1 MQLNIESGSVEQVKA
16 DALAFVCFESE
27 EAEAAPEA
35 ARQNGWL
42 SELRQTGEFSG
53 KLYEFSILHR
63 PAGVSAKRIVVVGG
77 GKREKFTTVEARR
90 AAGVL
95 TRALAAKGIRN
106 LAFVSEDN
114 SADIVSAIAEGALLG
129 EWESDKHKTDPKKND
144 KKVEVFTLV
153 TPDREGLGAAFE
165 QGRVIAEAQNVA
177 RELINEPANHLT
189 PEKLAEAARA
199 TAERYGLGF
208 ELLDQQAM
216 AKLGMGALLGVAQGS
231 ENPPFLIAMKYEPAG
246 TAGSDH
252 LALVGKGVTFDTG
265 GNSIKTSEG
274 MERMKYD
281 MAGAGAVLAAMGA
294 IAQLKP
300 AVAVTG
306 YIPTVENM
314 LSGRAMRPGD
324 IVTTMAGKTVEV
336 LNTDAEGRLILAD
349 AITYAK
355 QHGVTHIVDAATL
368 TGAIGI
374 ALGHH
379 NIGAFTNDDDLLKRF
394 MAASRA
400 AGEKTWQLPMDEEY
414 KDYLKSAFA
423 DLPNVGGRYG
433 GSITAAWFLREFA
446 DPTPWVHLDIAATA
460 WLDDGKPWL
469 AKGPSGVGVRSFVQ
483 LAIDW
488 YSGK

>member
-1 MQLNIESGSVEQVKA
+1 MKLQIESSSPDQLSA
-16 DALAFVCFESE
+16 DALAFICFEK
-27 EAEAAPEA
+27 EAADTAPPLV
-35 ARQNGWL
+35 QQGGWL
-42 SELRQTGEFSG
+42 QEIRDSGEFSG
-53 KLYEFSILHR
+53 KLYELSVLHR
-63 PAGVSAKRIVVVGG
+63 PQDLAAKRLVIIGG
-77 GKREKFTTVEARR
+77 GARDKFTSVEARR

-95 TRALAAKGIRN
+95 VRSLRAKGVRT
-106 LAFVSEDN
+106 LALVLENATPDL
-114 SADIVSAIAEGALLG
+114 ACAIAEGAVLG
-129 EWESDKHKTDPKKND
+129 EWESDKHKTDPKKED
-144 KKVEVFTLV
+144 KKLESFTLLASG
-153 TPDREGLGAAFE
+153 DLSEAFE
-165 QGRVIAEAQNVA
+165 RGRVIGEAQNVT
-177 RELINEPANHLT
+177 RELVNEPANLLS
-189 PEKLAEAARA
+189 PAQLADAARG
-199 TAERYGLGF
+199 TAAKYGLGC
-208 ELLDQQAM
+208 EVLDQDAM
-216 AKLGMGALLGVAQGS
+216 AKLGMGCLLGVAQGS
-231 ENPPFLIAMKYEPAG
+231 DNPPFLIVLKYQPAQ
-246 TAGSDH
+246 AASSDH

-281 MAGAGAVLAAMGA
+281 MAGAGAVIAAMGA

-300 AVAVTG
+300 NVAVTG
-306 YIPTVENM
+306 FIPTVENM
-314 LSGRAMRPGD
+314 LSGHALRPGD
-324 IVTTMAGKTVEV
+324 IITSMAGKTVEV

-355 QHGVTHIVDAATL
+355 RAGVTHMVDAATL

-379 NIGAFTNDDDLLKRF
+379 NIGAFTNDEAFLSRF
-394 MAASRA
+394 RAATKI

-460 WLDDGKPWL
+460 WLDDGKAWL

-483 LAIDW
+483 LALDW
-488 YSGK
+488 A